1 MRPDNLIGYDLRRWM
16 PLDLF
21 PALRDAESDLAR
33 WSRSPLRP
41 LLDRAA
47 RTVDAAA
54 LNTIAKE
61 VHKTTSKIAALPEL
75 AAVVSEINNQLTT
88 MVGDKHAVETALGLC
103 TNRPG
108 KDTARATV
116 DD

>member
-1 MRPDNLIGYDLRRWM
+1 M

-47 RTVDAAA
+47 RTVDATA

-61 VHKTTSKIAALPEL
+61 VHKTTSKMAALPEL
-75 AAVVSEINNQLTT
+75 ESVVDEVNDQLTT
-88 MVGDKHAVETALGLC
+88 MVGNKHAI
-103 TNRPG
+103 
-108 KDTARATV
+108 DRAWICPKRR
-116 DD
+116 